1 MAHHKIEIADISNNV
16 FFLLVLETIHSFES
30 SLKKK
35 GMSKTVIENV
45 RLSIKGYAE
54 NKLILYYITETENM
68 TIVER
73 ISFVYQSNNIQ
84 IEGSYKVD
92 LICDYDDEDQI
103 EDAVC
108 GRLNTTINIM
118 VRDLTARIK
127 VGLQEYTNMANCIP
141 YMFNKITCLNVESGK
156 IETIRLTPYYNIL
169 NPDRL
174 ETYDYSI
181 GRLETHHMVY
191 DNSRNKCLATSFNKY
206 EYGNV
211 YEMSPYKIEEITSA
225 KKKTTWIP
233 INAIEQVSKLPLN
246 KILVLKDTENAD
258 ADLEYMF
265 LSTKGI
271 FLRGEVFAYTLKIN
285 NSDVIIYAGANK
297 QFEITFHEA
306 GQIEINYTT
315 GETQINNRYNIEKVL
330 DKQEA
335 YNIESLKPYTVQLVT
350 LRDMKIFDGTYFE
363 PIDCSSDNNKTSNR
377 DNNKTSN
384 HNNNKTSNRDNNKT
398 SNRNNQPKHQSKEE
412 QKTKIWP
419 IILLIIAFLLWLFF

>member
-30 SLKKK
+30 ELKKTEK
-35 GMSKTVIENV
+35 SEIVTEYG
-45 RLSIKGYAE
+45 RLSIEGCAE
-54 NKLILYYITETENM
+54 NELILYYITETEAM

-103 EDAVC
+103 EDAVR
-108 GRLNTTINIM
+108 GRINTTMNIM

-174 ETYDYSI
+174 ETYDASI

-191 DNSRNKCLATSFNKY
+191 SDSRNECLATSFNKY

-233 INAIEQVSKLPLN
+233 INAIEQISTLPLN
-246 KILVLKDTENAD
+246 KIVVLKDTENTD
-258 ADLEYMF
+258 SDLEYMF

-285 NSDVIIYAGANK
+285 NNDVVIYAGANK
-297 QFEITFHEA
+297 QYEITIHEA
-306 GQIEINYTT
+306 EQIEINYTT
-315 GETQINNRYNIEKVL
+315 GETQISNRYNIEKVL
-330 DKQEA
+330 DKQDA
-335 YNIESLKPYTVQLVT
+335 YNIESLKPYTAQLVT

-363 PIDCSSDNNKTSNR
+363 PIDCSSDNNKNNK
-377 DNNKTSN
+377 DNNSN
-384 HNNNKTSNRDNNKT
+384 NSNNSNEGSVGSFIAAK
-398 SNRNNQPKHQSKEE
+398 
-412 QKTKIWP
+412 WP
-419 IILLIIAFLLWLFF
+419 IILLIIAFLLWLLF